1 MPAISA
7 SAPGKIILFGEH
19 AVVYGRPAIAAP
31 VWQIITKAV
40 IIANPKAPPG
50 SVHIQAPAIGL
61 DAELG
66 ELPADHPL
74 PVTIGNTLESTGL
87 SHMPACRLRITS
99 TIPLASG
106 LGSGAA
112 VAVAVIRAVS
122 NFTGRHLSDE
132 QISQIAYETE
142 KIHHGTPSGID
153 NSVVTFNR
161 PIYYIK
167 GSPIN
172 LLRVPEPFSILI
184 GNTGIT
190 SPTARTVGDVR
201 QAWQA
206 EPDRLELYFDEIGSI
221 ARSAVELI
229 ERGRPE
235 ELGPLM
241 TRNHELLQDL
251 SVSCNELDRLV
262 SAALRAGALGAKLSG
277 GGRGGNMIA
286 LVQLVE
292 ARSIASA
299 LIQAGATQTIL
310 THINSGADSQIQ

>member
-31 VWQIITKAV
+31 VRQIMAKAV
-40 IIANPKAPPG
+40 IIANPKGSPG

-66 ELPADHPL
+66 DLPANHSL
-74 PVTIGNTLESTGL
+74 RLTIRNTLDSTGL
-87 SHMPACRLRITS
+87 SHLPACRLRITS
-99 TIPLASG
+99 TIPVASG

-112 VAVAVIRAVS
+112 VAVAVIKAVS
-122 NFTGRHLSDE
+122 SFTGRHLSDE
-132 QISQIAYETE
+132 EISQIAYETE

-167 GSPIN
+167 GNPIK
-172 LLRVPEPFSILI
+172 LLRVRAPFSILI

-190 SPTARTVGDVR
+190 SPTAATVGDLR
-201 QAWQA
+201 RAWQA
-206 EPDRLELYFDEIGSI
+206 DPERWEPYFDEIGSI
-221 ARSAVELI
+221 ANSAVELI

-235 ELGPLM
+235 RLGILM

-286 LVQLVE
+286 LVQPDQ
-292 ARSIASA
+292 APSIASG
-299 LIQAGATQTIL
+299 LMQAGATQTIL
-310 THINSGADSQIQ
+310 THIDGVADLQLQ